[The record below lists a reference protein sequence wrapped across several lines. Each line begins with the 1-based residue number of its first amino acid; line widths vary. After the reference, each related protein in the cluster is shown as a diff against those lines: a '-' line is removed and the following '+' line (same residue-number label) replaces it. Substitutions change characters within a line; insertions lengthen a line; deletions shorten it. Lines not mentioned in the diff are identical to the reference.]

1 MNHQKEIEK
10 IKESIKSGALC
21 AINRD
26 VIDTL
31 SIYGFPVE
39 MSDTLAAVAF
49 VYDFMPDGYKIVRT
63 SDITEVFAA
72 EAEQFLE
79 RIVKTER
86 PAFVP
91 ERTGLALGSMYELCE
106 DLMARDSFVT
116 VECEGYEENIFLIGK
131 IVQVSKKE
139 LTLRTFDGMGVWD
152 KECAS
157 VPLGDVTCISIG
169 NAYVNILSKYLTE

>member
-1 MNHQKEIEK
+1 MNHQKELDK
-10 IKESIKSGALC
+10 LKASIKSGALC

-26 VIDTL
+26 IIDTL

-39 MSDTLAAVAF
+39 MSETLAAVAF

-63 SDITEVFAA
+63 SDITEVFSS
-72 EAEQFLE
+72 EAERFLE
-79 RIVKTER
+79 RIIKTER
-86 PAFVP
+86 PAFAP

-106 DLMARDSFVT
+106 DLMTRDRFVT
-116 VECEGYEENIFLIGK
+116 VECEGFEETIFLIGK
-131 IVQVSKKE
+131 IVRVSKKE

-152 KECAS
+152 KEYAS

-169 NAYVNILSKYLTE
+169 NAYVNILSNYLTE

>member
-106 DLMARDSFVT
+106 DLKAPGQLCYGGVRGVRGKYIFDRKD
-116 VECEGYEENIFLIGK
+116 YESN
-131 IVQVSKKE
+131 KKRADAAH
-139 LTLRTFDGMGVWD
+139 L
-152 KECAS
+152 
-157 VPLGDVTCISIG
+157 
-169 NAYVNILSKYLTE
+169 